1 MPSTPAE
8 PNFLRHR
15 QWMWWM
21 IEPEPASASDASE
34 PDGVG
39 QLAWPVG
46 AVADRLGVA
55 ASTLRSW
62 DRRHGIGPTSRTG
75 GRHRR
80 YSESDIRRVA
90 LMARLTAH
98 GIPAQAAAD
107 ALQGMDDAAVT
118 ARLGTSSSGAV
129 NAGERGPGAGGGAPA
144 EPDDQLRSPATANAH
159 HRATD
164 RAPAEPAAIDAIVR
178 AAGALDGHK
187 LSTLYRQALRQY
199 DVAGAWGE
207 VFVPALQRIGELW
220 ARGEA
225 GVEVEHLASELLQ
238 SELRGVSRANRLR
251 LVGPPVML
259 ANADN
264 EMHHLPLLAL
274 EAGLA
279 GRSVAS
285 LFLGPRLPTEA
296 LIDAVLRTRPQV
308 LFLWASLSRRH
319 REPLWEGL
327 SLIDWSLTVVVG
339 GPGWPKVMQHHNP
352 HVTLRKVG
360 DFVSAVDLLVEVNT
374 IDGGHADPASR

>member
-1 MPSTPAE
+1 M
-8 PNFLRHR
+8 N
-15 QWMWWM
+15 
-21 IEPEPASASDASE
+21 EPEPAVTRDLRM
-34 PDGVG
+34 PDGVPS
-39 QLAWPVG
+39 LAFPVG

-107 ALQGMDDAAVT
+107 ALQTMDDDAVI
-118 ARLGTSSSGAV
+118 ARLAPGAAATSDHGPGDRAEALTEPDVHSGSRA
-129 NAGERGPGAGGGAPA
+129 GAGGQHGTPDPAAPEA
-144 EPDDQLRSPATANAH
+144 S
-159 HRATD
+159 
-164 RAPAEPAAIDAIVR
+164 AIDAIVR
-178 AAGALDGHK
+178 AAGALDGHG
-187 LSTLYRQALRQY
+187 LSTLYRRALRQH

-251 LVGPPVML
+251 LVGQPVML

-296 LIDAVLRTRPQV
+296 LIDAVIRTRPQV

-327 SLIDWSLTVVVG
+327 SLIDWPLTVVIG
-339 GPGWPKVMQHHNP
+339 GPGWPEGIEHHNR
-352 HVTLRKVG
+352 HVTLRQVG
-360 DFVSAVDLLVEVNT
+360 DFVSAINVLVEANATDVRRP
-374 IDGGHADPASR
+374 GPSAR

>member
-1 MPSTPAE
+1 M
-8 PNFLRHR
+8 NDR
-15 QWMWWM
+15 
-21 IEPEPASASDASE
+21 EPAAARAPRE
-34 PDGVG
+34 PDGVPA
-39 QLAWPVG
+39 LAWPVG

-107 ALQGMDDAAVT
+107 SLQGMDDEAVT
-118 ARLGTSSSGAV
+118 ARL
-129 NAGERGPGAGGGAPA
+129 AP
-144 EPDDQLRSPATANAH
+144 TANNETRSTAKRPPALAETPDPLDGPIEESTATDTH
-159 HRATD
+159 HRVTD
-164 RAPAEPAAIDAIVR
+164 PALSPPNTIDLIVR
-178 AAGALDGHK
+178 AASALDGHG
-187 LSTLYRQALRQY
+187 LSTLYRQALRQN
-199 DVAGAWGE
+199 DIARAWGE

-251 LVGPPVML
+251 LVGQPVIL
-259 ANADN
+259 ANADS

-285 LFLGPRLPTEA
+285 LFLGSRLPTDA
-296 LIDAVLRTRPQV
+296 LIDSLVRKRPRA
-308 LFLWASLSRRH
+308 LFLWASLSRRQ
-319 REPLWEGL
+319 REPLWEAFNE
-327 SLIDWSLTVVVG
+327 IDWPLTVVVG
-339 GPGWPKVMQHHNP
+339 GPGWPRGLEHDNP
-352 HVTLRKVG
+352 NITVRQVV
-360 DFVSAVDLLVEVNT
+360 DFDSAVNALVEANGAET
-374 IDGGHADPASR
+374 ERQEPAAR